1 MISSLQSIYEFRQS
15 SRGCSALFPNWRMT
29 CFGLWDEFFMV
40 SALVWMVTHWIEPT
54 LNYDI
59 KLLGYH
65 DSLGHYIT
73 WTLNLEKI
81 LSLWWNQDDV
91 LTYGRDPN
99 VMIYPY
105 RLSHYWWRM
114 VAINILNRDTMI
126 SHGIETICPY
136 EWSKGHVFI
145 KFVVIVIP

>member
-1 MISSLQSIYEFRQS
+1 MISSLQSVHRFRP

-29 CFGLWDEFFMV
+29 CLGRQDEFLMV

-54 LNYDI
+54 LNYDL

-65 DSLGHYIT
+65 DSLGHCIA
-73 WTLNLEKI
+73 WTFNIEKI

-91 LTYGRDPN
+91 LTYGWDPN

-126 SHGIETICPY
+126 SHGIETRCPL
-136 EWSKGHVFI
+136 ERS
-145 KFVVIVIP
+145 